1 MVPSW
6 FRHWFELRQVKQ
18 RRPLFIKL
26 DRIAL
31 AIVGTVAA
39 LAVLWGAANSGLEP
53 AKGAPIKVAAPSCY
67 AIGTSIASGCTE
79 RAK

>member
-31 AIVGTVAA
+31 AIVGAVAT
-39 LAVLWGAANSGLEP
+39 LAVFWGCG
-53 AKGAPIKVAAPSCY
+53 KFGARAREGRTNKNR
-67 AIGTSIASGCTE
+67 CTLLL
-79 RAK
+79 RDRYLDCVRVY